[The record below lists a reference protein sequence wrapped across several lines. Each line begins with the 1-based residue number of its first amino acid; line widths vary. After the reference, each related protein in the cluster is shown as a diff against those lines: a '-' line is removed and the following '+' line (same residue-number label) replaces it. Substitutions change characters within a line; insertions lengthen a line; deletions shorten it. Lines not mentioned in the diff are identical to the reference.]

1 MIWLIGDTH
10 FGHKNIIDY
19 CDRPFKN
26 ISEMNEALI
35 QNWNKVV
42 NHTDE
47 VFMMGDFA
55 LCGKDELIAYG
66 KRLKGRK
73 RLILGNHDGASINT
87 YREAGFEYVYNY
99 PIIVEDY
106 YIFSHEP
113 IFVKNNGLYYN
124 IFAHVHVNPEY
135 VDYSPRS
142 FCTSVERINYTPIS
156 FDEVKE
162 KMKSA
167 R

>member
-42 NHTDE
+42 NRTDE

-73 RLILGNHDGASINT
+73 RLILGNHDDASINT

-106 YIFSHEP
+106 YIFSHRP
-113 IFVKNNGLYYN
+113 IFVKNNDLYCN
-124 IFAHVHVNPEY
+124 IFAHVHGNPEY
-135 VDYSPRS
+135 ADYSHRS